1 MYATYKIDVND
12 ITFKHY
18 KESKD
23 FLNLQRSDLS
33 LLESVF
39 LNINTVEEII
49 NAEDILS
56 SWFPLRNKQV
66 FISHSHKDEYEAL
79 NLAAWLYDNFNIE
92 CFIDSQVWRYSNDLQ
107 KMIDNEYCRN
117 YGSSTYNYEK
127 RNISTSHVHMLLNS
141 AIQNMIDNCECIIF
155 IKSSNSVKP
164 LTSLEQ
170 GDATHS
176 PWINAEILSTKL
188 LRRRKPEDHLGRPKP
203 TFESIAKDS
212 VNKILTIEYPLNLSN
227 LISLDQSIL
236 ERWKS
241 NFLSNNIFESD
252 KRFQALDYLYKLTSI
267 PVIKANSISR

>member
-1 MYATYKIDVND
+1 MYATYKIDVSE
-12 ITFKHY
+12 IPFKHY
-18 KESKD
+18 EKSKD
-23 FLNLQRSDLS
+23 FLTLQKSDLS

-49 NAEDILS
+49 NAQDILS

-79 NLAAWLYDNFNIE
+79 NLASWLYDNFNIE
-92 CFIDSQVWRYSNDLQ
+92 CFIDSQVWRYCDDLQ

-127 RNISTSHVHMLLNS
+127 RNISTSHIHLLLNS
-141 AIQNMIDNCECIIF
+141 AIQNMMDNCECIIF

-170 GDATHS
+170 GDSTHS

-188 LRRRKPEDHLGRPKP
+188 LRRRKPEDHPGRPKP
-203 TFESIAKDS
+203 TFEAMAKDS
-212 VNKILTIEYPLNLSN
+212 ANKILTIEYPLNLNN
-227 LISLDQSIL
+227 LTSLNQSIL
-236 ERWKS
+236 ERWES
-241 NFLSNNIFESD
+241 EFLSNNIFESN
-252 KRFQALDYLYKLTSI
+252 KRFQALDHLYKLTSI
-267 PVIKANSISR
+267 PVIKTNRISR